1 MNQKQWLAHIQSLEV
16 LVEQNERAQGDEG
29 QCLEQIQQ
37 LTSGPLRHFFL
48 PRYLN
53 TWFACAI
60 ILFLFFFHTLFG
72 NRLISVFQ
80 LLSLPFFLYKAL
92 LFLALFIL
100 TPLFLYFAGM
110 YGMNRLIKHSRLY
123 KQKLEHAKQQFDSAK
138 AAARETLQQLLSE
151 TDIPPYYLKPYAIQK
166 FKTYFLY
173 QRADNLKEAINLF
186 EIEKTFELHQ
196 YAMFRFHGEK
206 KAYRVFEKALH
217 FEKHKKT
224 AALVQNLK
232 NNH

>member
-16 LVEQNERAQGDEG
+16 LVEQNEQAQADEG
-29 QCLEQIQQ
+29 QCLEQFQQ

-48 PRYLN
+48 PRYMN

-60 ILFLFFFHTLFG
+60 ILFLFSFHTLFG
-72 NRLISVFQ
+72 NVLIALFQ
-80 LLSLPFFLYKAL
+80 LLSLPFFLYKVL

-100 TPLFLYFAGM
+100 APLFFYFAGM
-110 YGMNRLIKHSRLY
+110 YGINRLIKNSGSY
-123 KQKLEHAKQQFDSAK
+123 KRKLEHANQRLDSAK
-138 AAARETLQQLLSE
+138 AAARETHQQLLSE

-166 FKTYFLY
+166 FKTYFLH

-186 EIEKTFELHQ
+186 ETEKTFELHQ

-206 KAYRVFEKALH
+206 KAYRAFEKALH

-224 AALVQNLK
+224 AVLVQDLEK
-232 NNH
+232 PQ

>member
-16 LVEQNERAQGDEG
+16 LVEQNEQAQGEER
-29 QCLEQIQQ
+29 QCLEQFQQ

-60 ILFLFFFHTLFG
+60 ILFLFSFHTLFG
-72 NRLISVFQ
+72 NMLIASFQ

-100 TPLFLYFAGM
+100 APLFFYVVGM
-110 YGMNRLIKHSRLY
+110 YGINRLIKNSRSY
-123 KQKLEHAKQQFDSAK
+123 KRKLEHAKQRLDSARTT
-138 AAARETLQQLLSE
+138 ARESLQQLLSE

-166 FKTYFLY
+166 FKTYFLH

-186 EIEKTFELHQ
+186 ETEKTFELHQ

-206 KAYRVFEKALH
+206 KAYRAFEKALH

-224 AALVQNLK
+224 AALVQDLEK
-232 NNH
+232 PQ